1 MSITDGQSHFDAV
14 FLQLIKQLNISQKE
28 AVSTLD
34 GPTLVL
40 AGPGTGKTQLIAA
53 TVGKILMD
61 SDTLPRNILCLTFT
75 DAGVNALRNRLVQ
88 YIGPEGHKVQ
98 VLTFH
103 AFCNQI
109 IQQNRYHFGQNNL
122 EPISDLER
130 IDIIRMIKNISV
142 SKKRNL

>member
-1 MSITDGQSHFDAV
+1 MPITDGQSYFDAV

-53 TVGKILMD
+53 KVGKILMD

-75 DAGVNALRNRLVQ
+75 DAGVNALRNR
-88 YIGPEGHKVQ
+88 
-98 VLTFH
+98 
-103 AFCNQI
+103 
-109 IQQNRYHFGQNNL
+109 
-122 EPISDLER
+122 
-130 IDIIRMIKNISV
+130 
-142 SKKRNL
+142 